1 MKRRSPPRLAV
12 LLLNRFG
19 PQDEVLA
26 GDLVEE
32 FESGRSRWW
41 FWQQVLTAVTSEVRR
56 QDRDIRP
63 LRLVEDDSPEGT
75 IGQRGQRSRT
85 GAARRTVNITA
96 SPLAGI
102 GGLSVV
108 ILAVLLTFVVPQIW
122 WILAGAVSAGL
133 AAGVLM
139 LVRNQHRMNARPS
152 NAAPTLLV
160 RDSLATRPPF
170 RSIDRDQ

>member
-1 MKRRSPPRLAV
+1 MNRLSPPRLAV
-12 LLLNRFG
+12 MLLSRFG
-19 PQDEVLA
+19 PRDEVLA

-41 FWQQVLTAVTSEVRR
+41 FWQQVLAAVASEARR

-63 LRLVEDDSPEGT
+63 LRLVEDESADGT
-75 IGQRGQRSRT
+75 IGIGDRT
-85 GAARRTVNITA
+85 KRLDTRRPVNITA
-96 SPLAGI
+96 SPLAGV

-108 ILAVLLTFVVPQIW
+108 ILAVLLTTVVPQVW
-122 WILAGAVSAGL
+122 WILAGAASAGL

-139 LVRNQHRMNARPS
+139 LVRNQHRMNGRPS
-152 NAAPTLLV
+152 TAAPTLLV
-160 RDSLATRPPF
+160 RDSRATRPSL